1 MPNQFLANQEYAN
14 TMLLLAK
21 NQLVWGKLV
30 YGEYQPLVSDQN
42 GLTVSVKRP
51 PRFVAKSDG
60 TANLALQDVS
70 VGSVPIAVNTYDK
83 VHISV
88 GDIEYVQ
95 NWNALMQNTTMQ
107 SVASTLA
114 HRVDLN
120 IANLSKQF
128 SSWVAGGAAGG
139 VGGTNAGSGVG
150 LIQTPA
156 TAMSAHTRLMT
167 KGVPNDGNINA
178 VVGFDDAELMRGSL
192 STSFM
197 ADLNQTALQRVRIPI
212 VSEANWYASQHV
224 PLMPVGTR
232 LQGDGSTT
240 GATISGAAQNV
251 NYRNVKGAGLLAQ
264 MNQTLVLAGVTPATG
279 TILAG
284 EVFTIQNV
292 FAWDWRANQ
301 QLPYLQQFTVVAA
314 ATASVGAVTVTIS
327 PPIIVQNTTDGVN
340 TDLNTAFAT
349 AGTVP
354 VNGAFVRFVG
364 VASSNLAIRAAF
376 HKRAIAMVSV
386 KLQNPF
392 QGDYAFAQDP
402 ETGISIRYWRSSDIS
417 TGNHIHRWDMLYG
430 LAVIDEQLGTRLCG
444 FGG

>member
-1 MPNQFLANQEYAN
+1 MANQFLSNQEYAKA
-14 TMLLLAK
+14 MLLLAK

-30 YGEYQPLVSDQN
+30 YGDYQNLVSDQN

-51 PRFVAKSDG
+51 PRFVKKSDG
-60 TANLALQDVS
+60 TATLALQDVV
-70 VGSVPIAVNTYDK
+70 VGSVPLAVNIYDK

-114 HRVDLN
+114 HGVDLN
-120 IANLSKQF
+120 IANLTKQF

-139 VGGTNAGSGVG
+139 NGGTNANSGVA
-150 LIQTPA
+150 LIHSPYE
-156 TAMSAHTRLMT
+156 AMSAHTRLMT

-178 VVGFDDAELMRGSL
+178 VVGFDDAELMRGGL
-192 STSFM
+192 AASFM
-197 ADLNQTALQRVRIPI
+197 DGLNQTALQRVRIPI
-212 VSEANWYASQHV
+212 VSEANWYASQHI
-224 PLMPVGTR
+224 PLLTAGTR

-240 GATISGAAQNV
+240 GATVNGAAQNV
-251 NYRNVKGAGLLAQ
+251 NYRAVKGSGALAQ
-264 MNQTLVLAGVTPATG
+264 MTQTFVLAGVTPASG
-279 TILAG
+279 TITAG

-301 QLPYLQQFTVVAA
+301 QLPYLQQFTVVALVTA
-314 ATASVGAVTVTIS
+314 AVGAATVTIS
-327 PPIIVQNTTDGVN
+327 PPIIVQGTTDGVS
-340 TDLNTAFAT
+340 TDLNTANAT
-349 AGTVP
+349 VGTVP
-354 VNGAFVRFVG
+354 ASGAFVKFVG
-364 VASSNLAIRAAF
+364 VASTNLAIRSAF

-430 LAVIDEQLGTRLCG
+430 LGVIDEQLGTRTCG